1 MPGRLALL
9 AGLAEGLSRTDRP
22 LRSLLAKP
30 HAGLLEFA
38 RQTAFA
44 SAEPPPRRVLA
55 VRVLSQGDPRPDM
68 LSLLQPRE
76 PAVVRAAVAQGLG
89 KLGDKNLAGAA
100 IKNWGRYSLD
110 TRRALITAFL
120 RTPHLARVLVE
131 AIEKEELAAAE
142 IEPAARETLLRIPD
156 AGLQNRAR
164 KLLDRSLNPDRQA
177 IVKKYQSALRLQGD
191 RRRGQLIFQ
200 KHCQSCHQLEG
211 QGHRVGP
218 DLSGV
223 QSRPREALLVD
234 LFDPSREVP
243 PDYRSFVLVT
253 KRGQILTGLLA
264 SETAATVTL
273 RRAEGIEETAPR
285 TEIEALHATQKSLM
299 PEGMEQVLSFQDV
312 ADLVEVLVGRR

>member
-1 MPGRLALL
+1 LALL